1 MNPTTMNET
10 NQSFTIEPGAIVWA
24 FRIDLAHPE
33 IAITKYVIESGP
45 GPMWRVTNGG
55 VRSYIFEGEMHPTR
69 EAAVLA
75 LWHLLR
81 AHAQKLN
88 NLAIELVANEHPELT
103 NPLAGSPNRSG
114 IE

>member
-1 MNPTTMNET
+1 
-10 NQSFTIEPGAIVWA
+10 
-24 FRIDLAHPE
+24 
-33 IAITKYVIESGP
+33 
-45 GPMWRVTNGG
+45 
-55 VRSYIFEGEMHPTR
+55 MHPTR